1 MADAT
6 LAGVIV
12 GGAISCVSTIGVTFV
27 FDFYKQRRDAQN
39 LALAFKGG
47 IAAILTII
55 EERRYVKL
63 IDDTIAAGN
72 AGTPVGFPKVRVR
85 RNYVEL
91 YNKNVER
98 IGILHPLLAEK
109 IPVFYTYVNSLLED
123 LESANEGDLDN
134 LAAALILEMLLE
146 FKTLL
151 AKTVELGSEIASI
164 INAKYSGPF
173 GKLPG

>member
-6 LAGVIV
+6 IAGVIV
-12 GGAISCVSTIGVTFV
+12 GGAISCASTIGITFA
-27 FDFYKQRRDAQN
+27 FDSYKQRRDAKN

-47 IAAILTII
+47 IAAILSIV
-55 EERRYVKL
+55 EERQYVKL
-63 IDDTIAAGN
+63 IDETVANAN
-72 AGTPVGFPKVRVR
+72 AGKPFGFPKVRVR

-123 LESANEGDLDN
+123 LESANEGDLHD
-134 LAAALILEMLLE
+134 LTAPVVLQLLLE

-151 AKTVELGSEIASI
+151 AKTLGLGSEIIAI
-164 INAKYSGPF
+164 IDSKYSGPF
-173 GKLPG
+173 IRIPG